1 MFARHTA
8 AVAMEISKTS
18 CKTTSTKSHWS
29 WIYATTIVAI
39 FTHSCKWHDMA
50 PSCITNKP
58 VISSEYKKQ
67 WIAKNSVLFFNW
79 NKYRRPGSVHGV
91 YDCEE

>member
-1 MFARHTA
+1 
-8 AVAMEISKTS
+8 
-18 CKTTSTKSHWS
+18 
-29 WIYATTIVAI
+29 
-39 FTHSCKWHDMA
+39 MA
-50 PSCITNKP
+50 PSYITNKP

-91 YDCEE
+91 CDCEE